1 MDRGGHTNTTHTFTT
16 HQHVHSR
23 SELHSTDT
31 CRRRAEK
38 QPKKRMRRDPN
49 MNSGGRAPADMGGEP
64 PNGRAKGQRASSQN
78 RMFRGPLKRRRLYAD
93 SVRPRACQRPS
104 MKPDSRQGPTHALP
118 SKGQS
123 PEELRMCHIVRR
135 RYSPRKLERQSLMSR
150 TRTTPLRVG
159 KKGAETSAGHQ
170 APKPSAA

>member
-1 MDRGGHTNTTHTFTT
+1 MDIARKRRKEESLGWTRWLALPRSSLCAPSCAALHSFIT

-38 QPKKRMRRDPN
+38 QPKKRMRRDPY

-78 RMFRGPLKRRRLYAD
+78 RMFRGPLKRRRL
-93 SVRPRACQRPS
+93 RPS
-104 MKPDSRQGPTHALP
+104 SRMSTTQHEAGFEAGTHSRSPLQGAITRGAPHVPHSKTPT
-118 SKGQS
+118 
-123 PEELRMCHIVRR
+123 
-135 RYSPRKLERQSLMSR
+135 
-150 TRTTPLRVG
+150 
-159 KKGAETSAGHQ
+159 
-170 APKPSAA
+170 